1 MAIQEIEIGV
11 ADLTLGMYVSRLD
24 RPWNNTPY
32 PLQGFHIRSSEDIA
46 SLKTYCDHVFIDVA
60 KGRGVLEG
68 SVSSPPRGPRVQ
80 REKVVGGEIKL
91 KVRGVV
97 EEAHDVQVT
106 PPISVRKGV
115 YETTVSLRLEAAQA
129 SKIAKNLRGNLSLIS
144 RQISRGKLADY
155 ESLKRNVSDMVDSVL
170 RCPDAFTWLVRL
182 RDKDQYSHDHSL
194 RSALWAVQFA
204 RYIGMEKKEIS
215 VLCLGTLLKD
225 IGKIKVPNVILR
237 KQNRTEAEELEY
249 RKYVTYGVEM
259 LRNTRKIEPRVISIV
274 RHHAEL
280 HNGGGFP
287 EGVMGTKIPLL
298 ARIAGIATAYDLISN
313 PRETDA
319 PVASSRAVS
328 LLYNMRGNEFQE
340 DLVVQ
345 FIQSIGLYPTGT
357 LVELTTGDIGVVVE
371 QHPKSRLTPQIA
383 IPDHIEEGLNE
394 NVFLVDL
401 RDEEQVRKALAEKGR
416 KNLEDIDRIAI
427 ARDLEPTGYDI
438 DLTNV
443 ANLFMVEEAVKKDG
457 FWSTVRVKLGLDN
470 G

>member
-24 RPWNNTPY
+24 RPWKNTPY

-68 SVSSPPRGPRVQ
+68 GVSSSPRGRPVQ
-80 REKVVGGEIKL
+80 REKVVGGGIKL

-97 EEAHDVQVT
+97 EEAHDVPAT

-155 ESLKRNVSDMVDSVL
+155 ESLKANVSDMVDSVL

-204 RYIGMEKKEIS
+204 RYIGMDKKEIS

-225 IGKIKVPNVILR
+225 IGKIKIPNVILR

-249 RKYVTYGVEM
+249 QKYVTYGVEM

-313 PRETDA
+313 PREIDA

-371 QHPKSRLTPQIA
+371 QHPKSRLTPQVA
-383 IPDHIEEGLNE
+383 IPDDIEEGLNE

-401 RDEEQVRKALAEKGR
+401 RDEEQVRQALAEK
-416 KNLEDIDRIAI
+416 A
-427 ARDLEPTGYDI
+427 A
-438 DLTNV
+438 V
-443 ANLFMVEEAVKKDG
+443 ATRN
-457 FWSTVRVKLGLDN
+457 RN
-470 G
+470 R